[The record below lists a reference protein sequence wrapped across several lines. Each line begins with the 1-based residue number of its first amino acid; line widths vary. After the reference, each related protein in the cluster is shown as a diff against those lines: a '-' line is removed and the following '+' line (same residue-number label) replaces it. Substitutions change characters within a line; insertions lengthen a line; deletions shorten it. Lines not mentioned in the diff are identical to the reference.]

1 MDDQDTQATEPAT
14 ADRAEEKAREA
25 GDGAR
30 RDDEASGSAA
40 PDPTTADA
48 DADDVPGA
56 D

>member
-1 MDDQDTQATEPAT
+1 MDDQDTQATEPTT

-25 GDGAR
+25 GHGDG

-40 PDPTTADA
+40 PDPTRGDA